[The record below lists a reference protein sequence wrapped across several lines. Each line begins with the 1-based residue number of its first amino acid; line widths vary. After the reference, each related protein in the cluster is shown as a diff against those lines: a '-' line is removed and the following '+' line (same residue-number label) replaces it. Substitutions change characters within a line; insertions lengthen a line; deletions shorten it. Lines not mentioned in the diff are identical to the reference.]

1 MLEIHISP
9 LFQYSFSVSQ
19 CHMSEMYI
27 FQESLSLILRKNAD
41 FFDNYTSFS
50 QIGGIKKILCHVHL
64 ERWVVIMGKNSRNG
78 HH

>member
-1 MLEIHISP
+1 MLENHISS

-27 FQESLSLILRKNAD
+27 FQESLSRILRKNAD

-50 QIGGIKKILCHVHL
+50 QIGEKPTPGTLGGDYGQ
-64 ERWVVIMGKNSRNG
+64 E
-78 HH
+78 

>member
-1 MLEIHISP
+1 MLENHISS

-27 FQESLSLILRKNAD
+27 FQESLSLMLRKTRIFLTTTPLSLRLERNLH
-41 FFDNYTSFS
+41 
-50 QIGGIKKILCHVHL
+50 Q

-78 HH
+78 HN

>member
-1 MLEIHISP
+1 MLENHISS

-27 FQESLSLILRKNAD
+27 FQEYLSHIAEKTRILLTTTPLSLRLEKN
-41 FFDNYTSFS
+41 
-50 QIGGIKKILCHVHL
+50 KVLCHVHL

-78 HH
+78 YH

>member
-1 MLEIHISP
+1 M
-9 LFQYSFSVSQ
+9 
-19 CHMSEMYI
+19 CEMYI
-27 FQESLSLILRKNAD
+27 FQEYLSHIAEKNAD

-78 HH
+78 YH